1 VPPPE
6 DETPA
11 GRAPIVTLAL
21 VAANVAA
28 HLWQRAVGLEQSA
41 RRAGAIPFEIL
52 TLQDVEWRAVVA
64 PPLTVLTSMFLHGG
78 AAHVAQNLVAL
89 WIFGRGVEPA
99 LGRARFA
106 LLYATCGVVGALAQ
120 SIAAAL
126 SGQALVPIVGASGAI
141 AGVLAAHLV
150 AAPRGRV
157 LGIPTR
163 ALIVG
168 WFAVQVLS
176 LVLGGDPGVA
186 FTAHVGGF
194 VAGWLAVR
202 VLGPGARWRARG
214 ASW

>member
-1 VPPPE
+1 MLPPK
-6 DETPA
+6 DETPP

-21 VAANVAA
+21 LAANVAA
-28 HLWQRAVGLEQSA
+28 HLWQRSVGLEQSA
-41 RRAGAIPFEIL
+41 LRAGAIPYEIL
-52 TLQDVEWRAVVA
+52 TLQDVEWRAVVT

-78 AAHVAQNLVAL
+78 AAHAAQNLLAL
-89 WIFGRGVEPA
+89 WIFGRDVEPA
-99 LGRARFA
+99 LGRARFVA
-106 LLYATCGVVGALAQ
+106 LYAACGVVGALAQ

-141 AGVLAAHLV
+141 AGLLAAHLV
-150 AAPRGRV
+150 AAPRARV
-157 LGIPTR
+157 LGVPTR
-163 ALIVG
+163 ALIVA

-176 LVLGGDPGVA
+176 LLLGGDPGVA

-202 VLGPGARWRARG
+202 ILGPGARWRARG